1 MNILGVSCYYHDAA
15 AALLVDGE
23 LAAAAEEE
31 RFTRKK
37 HDSSFPKHAID
48 FCLKQAN
55 LTADDLDYVV
65 FYEKPLIK
73 FERILQTTLSSFPR
87 SWGVFRES
95 MVTWFNEKL
104 WIKSQLQTGIGVPTN
119 KLLFVEHHLSHA
131 ASAMFCSPYKD
142 AAVLTLDG
150 VGEWTTAT
158 LGQATACWNGQ
169 GTNHIDLSRELRFP
183 HSLGLLYS
191 AFTAYLGF
199 RVNNGEYKVMGMA
212 PYGEPRY
219 LDEVYK
225 VVNVDNDGG
234 LTLNMDYFSFHY
246 STKNTYNQKFV
257 DLFGPPRRPESE
269 FFTLKTHPRQN
280 HPDWTEATA
289 AQNQKYADIAAS
301 IQRVTE
307 EIILKMVNYVHRQ
320 TGSKNLVMA
329 GGVALNSVANGRVM
343 REGPFENVFIQPA
356 AGDAGGALGAAL
368 HVYHVVLGY
377 PRKFTMEHAYWGA
390 AYPESWMAEA
400 IKASGF
406 PYEQFDDDDRLLD
419 QAVDTLLQNKVLAW
433 YRGRF
438 EWGPRALGHR
448 SIIADPRR
456 EEMKEIVNT
465 KIKFREP
472 FRPFAPVVMEDRAHE
487 YFTTPNL
494 DKQYPPRYML
504 MVSDVPQDKWDKI
517 QAVCHNGTGRLQSV
531 REEWNSGYYNLIKKF
546 DQATG
551 VPVLL
556 NTSYN
561 LRGEPIVTTPQEA
574 INTFA
579 ASDID
584 QLVMGPFLIK
594 KPDGYTAKGS
604 HLGADQID

>member
-15 AALLVDGE
+15 AALLVDGQ
-23 LAAAAEEE
+23 LVAAAEEE

-37 HDSSFPKHAID
+37 HDSSFPENAIK
-48 FCLKQAN
+48 FCLAQAN
-55 LTADDLDYVV
+55 FTAADLDYVV

-73 FERILQTTLSSFPR
+73 FERILQTTLSTFPK
-87 SWGVFRES
+87 SWAVFRES
-95 MVTWFNEKL
+95 MVTWFDEKL
-104 WIKSQLQTGIGVPTN
+104 WIKSKLQTGVGVPSN
-119 KLLFVEHHLSHA
+119 KILFVEHHLTHA
-131 ASAMFCSPYKD
+131 ASAMFCSPYED
-142 AAVLTLDG
+142 AAVLTIDG

-158 LGQATACWNGQ
+158 IGKATACWNGH
-169 GTNHIDLSRELRFP
+169 GENKIELTDELRFP

-212 PYGEPRY
+212 PYGRPKY
-219 LDEVYK
+219 MDEVYK
-225 VVNVDNDGG
+225 VVKVDDEGG
-234 LTLNMDYFSFHY
+234 LTLNMDYFSFHH
-246 STKNTYNQKFV
+246 STKHTYNRKFV
-257 DLFGPPRRPESE
+257 ELFGSARQPESE
-269 FFTLKTHPRQN
+269 FFTTTTHP
-280 HPDWTEATA
+280 HKDHADWDERVA

-307 EIILKMVNYVHRQ
+307 EIILKMAHAAHTK
-320 TGSKNLVMA
+320 TGSQNLVMA

-356 AGDAGGALGAAL
+356 AGDAGGAIGAAL
-368 HVYHVVLGY
+368 YAYHVIFGQS
-377 PRKFTMEHAYWGA
+377 RKFVMEHAYWGA
-390 AYPESWMAEA
+390 EYPAGQMVGA
-400 IKASGF
+400 IKKSGF
-406 PYEQFDDDDRLLD
+406 AYEEFDDDDRLLD
-419 QAVDTLLQNKVLAW
+419 QAVDTLLQSKVIAW

-448 SIIADPRR
+448 SIMADPRR
-456 EEMKEIVNT
+456 DEMKEIVNT

-472 FRPFAPVVMEDRAHE
+472 FRPFAPVVMEERAHE

-504 MVSDVPQDKWDKI
+504 MVSDIPEDKWDKI

-584 QLVMGPFLIK
+584 QLVMGPFLVK
-594 KPDGYTAKGS
+594 KPEGYQATGS
-604 HLGADQID
+604 HLSPEQVD

>member
-15 AALLVDGE
+15 AALLVDGQ
-23 LAAAAEEE
+23 LVAAAEEE

-37 HDSSFPKHAID
+37 HDSSFPQQAIN
-48 FCLKQAN
+48 FCLKHAG
-55 LTADDLDYVV
+55 LTAADLDYVV
-65 FYEKPLIK
+65 FYEKPLVK
-73 FERILQTTLSSFPR
+73 FERILKTTLSTFPK

-95 MVTWFNEKL
+95 MVTWFDEKL
-104 WIKSQLQTGIGVPTN
+104 WIKSQLQTAIGVPTN
-119 KLLFVEHHLSHA
+119 KILFVEHHLTHA
-131 ASAMFCSPYKD
+131 ASAMFCSPYAD
-142 AAVLTLDG
+142 AAVVTIDG

-158 LGQATACWNGQ
+158 MGKATAQWNGEGVNQ
-169 GTNHIDLSRELRFP
+169 IDLTHDLRFP

-212 PYGEPRY
+212 PYGQPKY

-225 VVNVDNDGG
+225 LVKVDDDGG

-246 STKNTYNQKFV
+246 STHATFNQKFV
-257 DLFGPPRRPESE
+257 DLFGPVRQAESE
-269 FFTLKTHPRQN
+269 FFTAKTHPNKN
-280 HPDWTEATA
+280 HPQWDDAVAT
-289 AQNQKYADIAAS
+289 QNQKYADIAAS

-307 EIILKMVNYVHRQ
+307 EIMLKMAHAAHRQ

-329 GGVALNSVANGRVM
+329 GGVALNSAANGRLM

-356 AGDAGGALGAAL
+356 AGDAGGAIGAVL
-368 HVYHVVLGY
+368 YVYHVVLGQ

-390 AYPESWMAEA
+390 DYPADQMIEA
-400 IKASGF
+400 IKKAGF
-406 PYEQFDDDDRLLD
+406 PYEAFDDDDKLLD
-419 QAVDTLLQNKVLAW
+419 QAVDTLLQSKVIGW

-456 EEMKEIVNT
+456 DEMKEIVNT

-472 FRPFAPVVMEDRAHE
+472 FRPFAPVVMEERANE
-487 YFTTPNL
+487 YFTPPNL

-504 MVSDVPQDKWDKI
+504 MVSDIPEDKWDRI

-584 QLVMGPFLIK
+584 MLVMGPFLVK
-594 KPDGYTAKGS
+594 KPEGYQATGS
-604 HLGADQID
+604 HLNPDQVD